1 MSEELVF
8 DVVIVGAGPAG
19 LCAAI
24 QIKSQAKQNNQE
36 LTVCVLE
43 KAPQVGDHCLSGAVL
58 DLSAL
63 NELFPH
69 WQDDATFPRYDRVTG
84 DEFLYL
90 TQKRSFK
97 LPTPAPLKNHGNI
110 IISLS
115 QLARWM
121 ASRAESL
128 GVDIFAGFPVEDVIV
143 ENDRVVGVKTVDQG
157 RLEDGSS
164 GPNFEPG
171 VFIRA
176 SCVILAEGA
185 RGSVTQAVK
194 KRYDLQQTPQTYG
207 LGLKE
212 IWRTPSSCHKPGQV
226 THTIGWPLDNS
237 VYGGSFVYHLSE
249 QRVAI
254 GFVVGLDYAN
264 PYLDPYMEFQ
274 RFKHHPCIQPLLE
287 GAERLA
293 YGARVI
299 NEGGYQ
305 ALPTLEFPG
314 GVIVGCAAGFL
325 NVARIKGIHL
335 AMKSGMIAG
344 QSICNALFL
353 KPKGGQSFGYAEAMK
368 TSSVIE
374 ELLRVR
380 NIRPGFRKG
389 LIRGLM
395 NAALEAYIF
404 KGRSIKTLPHALD
417 HLATAPAQSVQP
429 IVYPKPDGRI
439 SFDRMSS
446 VALTSVMHS
455 ENEPCHLK
463 LADMQK
469 AIEVNHAVY
478 AGLEQRYC
486 PAGVYEFLNDE
497 RGLRLQINAQNCI
510 HCKTCDI
517 KDPTQNIT
525 WTAPEGGGGPRYSEM

>member
-1 MSEELVF
+1 MSEELMF
-8 DVVIVGAGPAG
+8 DVIIVGAGPAG
-19 LCAAI
+19 LAAAI

-36 LTVCVLE
+36 LSVCVLE
-43 KAPQVGDHCLSGAVL
+43 KASQVGDHCLSGAVL
-58 DLSAL
+58 DPSAL
-63 NELFPH
+63 YELFPQ
-69 WQDDATFPRYDRVTG
+69 WQDDPTFPSYNLVTR

-90 TQKRSFK
+90 TQKRSFT
-97 LPTPAPLKNHGNI
+97 LPTPAPLKNQGNI

-121 ASRAESL
+121 ASQAEGL
-128 GVDIFAGFPVEDVIV
+128 GVDIFPGFPVEDVMV
-143 ENDRVVGVKTVDQG
+143 EGNRVVGVKTVDQG
-157 RLEDGSS
+157 RLKDGSP

-171 VFIRA
+171 VCMRA

-194 KRYDLQQTPQTYG
+194 RRYNLQQSPQTYG

-212 IWRTPSSCHKPGQV
+212 VWRTPSSHHTPGKV
-226 THTIGWPLDNS
+226 THTIGWPLDKS
-237 VYGGSFVYHLSE
+237 VYGGSFIYHLSE

-274 RFKHHPCIQPLLE
+274 RFKHHPSIQPLLE
-287 GAERLA
+287 GAERIA
-293 YGARVI
+293 YGARAL

-305 ALPTLEFPG
+305 ALPILEFPG
-314 GVIVGCAAGFL
+314 GMIVGCAAGFL
-325 NVARIKGIHL
+325 NVARIKGVHL
-335 AMKSGMIAG
+335 AMKSGIIAG
-344 QSICNALFL
+344 QSICEAWLSGV
-353 KPKGGQSFGYAEAMK
+353 KGVQTFGYAEAMQ
-368 TSSVIE
+368 TSSVLK
-374 ELLRVR
+374 ELFQVR

-389 LIRGLM
+389 LVRGLL
-395 NAALEAYIF
+395 NAAVETYLL
-404 KGRSIKTLPHALD
+404 KGRSSNTLPNESD
-417 HLATAPAQSVQP
+417 HLATLPAQSMQP
-429 IVYPKPDGRI
+429 IDYPKPDGKI

-446 VALTSVMHS
+446 VALTGVMHK
-455 ENEPCHLK
+455 ENEPCHLN
-463 LADMQK
+463 LSDRQK
-469 AIEVNHAVY
+469 AIDVNHGIY

-525 WTAPEGGGGPRYSEM
+525 WTAPEGGGGPRYSDM

>member
-1 MSEELVF
+1 L
-8 DVVIVGAGPAG
+8 
-19 LCAAI
+19 
-24 QIKSQAKQNNQE
+24 Q
-36 LTVCVLE
+36 
-43 KAPQVGDHCLSGAVL
+43 
-58 DLSAL
+58 
-63 NELFPH
+63 
-69 WQDDATFPRYDRVTG
+69 
-84 DEFLYL
+84 
-90 TQKRSFK
+90 
-97 LPTPAPLKNHGNI
+97 NHGNI
-110 IISLS
+110 IISVSELT
-115 QLARWM
+115 RWM
-121 ASRAESL
+121 AVQAEGL
-128 GVDIFAGFPVEDVIV
+128 GVDIFPGFSVGDVMI
-143 ENDRVVGVKTVDQG
+143 EGNRVVGVKTVDQG
-157 RLEDGSS
+157 RMKDGAP

-171 VFIRA
+171 VSIRA

-194 KRYDLQQTPQTYG
+194 KRYDLQQSPQTYG
-207 LGLKE
+207 LGFKE
-212 IWRTPSSCHKPGQV
+212 IWKTPSCLHKLGKV
-226 THTIGWPLDNS
+226 SHTIGWPLDRS
-237 VYGGSFVYHLSE
+237 VYGGSFIYHLSE

-274 RFKHHPCIQPLLE
+274 RFKHHPRIQPLLE

-305 ALPTLEFPG
+305 ALPTVEFPG
-314 GVIVGCAAGFL
+314 GVIIGCAAGFL

-344 QSICNALFL
+344 QSICNALFS
-353 KPKGGQSFGYAEAMK
+353 KAKEPQTFGYAEAMK
-368 TSSVIE
+368 TSSVME
-374 ELLRVR
+374 ELFQVR

-395 NAALEAYIF
+395 NAALETYIL
-404 KGRSIKTLPHALD
+404 KGRSCKTLPHASD
-417 HLATAPAQSVQP
+417 HLATLPAQSMKP
-429 IVYPKPDGRI
+429 IDYPKPDGKI

-446 VALTSVMHS
+446 VALTGVMHQ

-463 LADMQK
+463 LLDAQK
-469 AIEVNHAVY
+469 AVEINHAIY

-525 WTAPEGGGGPRYSEM
+525 WTAPEGGGGPHYTHM